1 MVLRRTCAWALALAI
16 LVLPLTSAAPASAES
31 VPPAASSPANYIVR
45 AGDTLFSIATRYH
58 TDVAALARLNNIVNP
73 TMIYVG
79 RALTLPAAPTS
90 AIAPTPTA
98 AAKSNPAGDM
108 VYTVQPSETLFRI
121 ALKYGTT
128 ASALAAYNKLASPS
142 IVYAGQRL
150 LIPSG
155 SKNSA
160 TVPAVSALPDPF
172 ISVDIAPLPVIQ
184 GNTIAITV
192 LTSRDVTL
200 NCTFLD
206 WTVPFAKEGSAYHGL
221 VGIHAMQKPGVFPLT
236 LIATDSNG
244 KQATMTASV
253 QVMAGKFGYETIK
266 VSADKQGLLAPNLV
280 NAEREKLYKIL
291 NVVTPTR
298 RWSGL
303 FKLPGVGNLS
313 SVFGSRR
320 TYVGGVFASYHEGT
334 DINAS
339 GGSAVYAPADG
350 IVALAEPL
358 TVRGNAILIDHGWG
372 IYSGLYHLSKIEVKV
387 GQFVRQGQIIARVG
401 STGLST
407 GPHLHWDVRVRGLNV
422 DPMQWTRRVFP

>member
-1 MVLRRTCAWALALAI
+1 MLLRRMCAWALALAI

-31 VPPAASSPANYIVR
+31 VPPAASSPANYVVR

-58 TDVAALARLNNIVNP
+58 TDVAALAHLNGIVNP
-73 TMIYVG
+73 MMIYVG
-79 RALTLPAAPTS
+79 QPLTLPTAPAS
-90 AIAPTPTA
+90 PIAPTPTA
-98 AAKSNPAGDM
+98 TAKSSPAGDM
-108 VYTVQPSETLFRI
+108 VYTVQSGETLFRI

-142 IVYAGQRL
+142 IVYAGQQL

-160 TVPAVSALPDPF
+160 TVPAVSTLPDPF
-172 ISVDIAPLPVIQ
+172 VSVDIAPLPVIQ

-206 WTVPFAKEGSAYHGL
+206 WSVLFAKEGSAYHGL

-266 VSADKQGLLAPNLV
+266 VSADKQRLLAPNLV
-280 NAEREKLYKIL
+280 NAEREKLYKVL

-298 RWSGL
+298 YWNGL
-303 FKLPGVGNLS
+303 FKLPGVGIFS

-320 TYVGGVFASYHEGT
+320 TYVGGVFTNYHEGA

-350 IVALAEPL
+350 VVALAEPL
-358 TVRGNAILIDHGWG
+358 TVRGNAVLIDHGWG
-372 IYSGLYHLSKIEVKV
+372 IYSGLYHMSKIEVKV
-387 GQFVRQGQIIARVG
+387 GQFVRQGQVIGRVG
-401 STGLST
+401 TTGLST

-422 DPMQWTRRVFP
+422 DPLQWTRRIFP

>member
-1 MVLRRTCAWALALAI
+1 MVFRRMCAWALALAI
-16 LVLPLTSAAPASAES
+16 LVLPLMSAAPASAES
-31 VPPAASSPANYIVR
+31 VPPAASSPADYVVR

-58 TDVAALARLNNIVNP
+58 TDVPALARLNGIVNP
-73 TMIYVG
+73 MMIYVG
-79 RALTLPAAPTS
+79 QALTLPAAPAS
-90 AIAPTPTA
+90 PVAPTPTA
-98 AAKSNPAGDM
+98 TAKSNPAADM
-108 VYTVQPSETLFRI
+108 VYTVQPGETLFRI
-121 ALKYGTT
+121 ALKYSTT
-128 ASALAAYNKLASPS
+128 ASALATYNKLDNPS
-142 IVYAGQRL
+142 VVYAGQRL

-155 SKNSA
+155 SQNSA
-160 TVPAVSALPDPF
+160 TVPAVSSLPDPF

-206 WTVPFAKEGSAYHGL
+206 WSVPFAKEGSAYHGL

-236 LIATDSNG
+236 LIATSSDG
-244 KQATMTASV
+244 RQATMTTSV
-253 QVMAGKFGYETIK
+253 QVMAGKFAYEIIK
-266 VSADKQGLLAPNLV
+266 VPADKQGLLAPNLV
-280 NAEREKLYKIL
+280 NAEREKLYKVL

-298 RWSGL
+298 YWNGL
-303 FKLPGVGNLS
+303 FKLPAIGNFS

-320 TYVGGVFASYHEGT
+320 TYVGGVFTNYHEGT

-339 GGSAVYAPADG
+339 AGSPVYAPADG

-372 IYSGLYHLSKIEVKV
+372 IYSGLYHLSKIEVQV
-387 GQFVRQGQIIARVG
+387 GQFVKQGQVVGRVG
-401 STGLST
+401 TTGLST

-422 DPMQWTRRVFP
+422 DPLQWTRRIFP